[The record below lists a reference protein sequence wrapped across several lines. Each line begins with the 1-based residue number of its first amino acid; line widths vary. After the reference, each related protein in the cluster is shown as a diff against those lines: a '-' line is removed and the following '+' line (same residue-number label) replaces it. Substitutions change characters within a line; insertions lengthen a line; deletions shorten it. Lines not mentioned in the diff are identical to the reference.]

1 MFRVE
6 GLNWK
11 VEGEGWRVEGGG
23 WRAEGGGRR
32 AEGRGFRVYD
42 FTDTRRLLAAS
53 KVALPPPLAAP
64 ASAKTQDR
72 EKLGVADMQA
82 LALGFA
88 VKVCSPREC
97 WV

>member
-1 MFRVE
+1 M
-6 GLNWK
+6 K
-11 VEGEGWRVEGGG
+11 GEGWRVEGGG
-23 WRAEGGGRR
+23 
-32 AEGRGFRVYD
+32 

-64 ASAKTQDR
+64 ASAKTCDR

-88 VKVCSPREC
+88 VKVCSPRRSRVEGVGC
-97 WV
+97 RV